1 MILIVGDLTL
11 TLLDAVATCVCRP
24 VIEQVCQYFVVCMTT
39 SLAPLTDP
47 VDVTRFAREVT
58 VLGFVWIL
66 FAILKSKTLQ
76 WLVTF
81 ECDFALDDHL
91 RILHGYA

>member
-11 TLLDAVATCVCRP
+11 ALLDAVATCVCGP
-24 VIEQVCQYFVVCMTT
+24 VIEQMCQYFVVCMAT

-58 VLGFVWIL
+58 VLGFVRIL
-66 FAILKSKTLQ
+66 FAILESKTLQ
-76 WLVTF
+76 WFVTF
-81 ECDFALDDHL
+81 ERDFALDHHF